1 MTIGSV
7 NGMYFRKS
15 WNFIGGYGDGTPF
28 SGLSVEDIADVL
40 QNKCGYDKH
49 GDEVLYN
56 GITGEQLPT
65 KIFMGPTFYQRL
77 KHMVEDKIIQEQM
90 VLWYY

>member
-1 MTIGSV
+1 MECILEK
-7 NGMYFRKS
+7 FRTLL
-15 WNFIGGYGDGTPF
+15 GGYGDGTPF

-56 GITGEQLPT
+56 GITGEQLL
-65 KIFMGPTFYQRL
+65 KIFMGPILSKTKTYGGR
-77 KHMVEDKIIQEQM
+77 
-90 VLWYY
+90 